1 MPLPGLAPCFL
12 SGEVLSA
19 KLCCWPPVYNNN
31 NNHFKTARSYL
42 FECHPTCL
50 SQTLDTRPLRL
61 RSYPLRGVHTYSL
74 QAGPG
79 QATGRPRTVGLASGN
94 ADQRQPYPKRGG
106 QGTDDDDDD
115 DQGQE
120 EGARGP
126 GGQRTGR
133 QRSGATRGKTAR
145 GHEGQRTG
153 PRRAASGATKGSE
166 RASVSP
172 ARK

>member
-1 MPLPGLAPCFL
+1 MPGARIRGSNNNYSL
-12 SGEVLSA
+12 EVI
-19 KLCCWPPVYNNN
+19 VFNN

-50 SQTLDTRPLRL
+50 SHTLDTRPLRL

-115 DQGQE
+115 DDQGQE

-166 RASVSP
+166 RASVSS